1 MAHVAIVIECD
12 LSIEQINDKLDMSH
26 GGNAEEHM
34 AKVANF
40 IAACQ
45 GSTVDATVQVTSLN
59 ADPGV
64 ATDGGESKQLSLS
77 LK

>member
-1 MAHVAIVIECD
+1 MAHVAIVMEVD
-12 LSIEQINDKLDMSH
+12 LTIEQLNDKLDMAN
-26 GGNAEEHM
+26 GGNPEEHV
-34 AKVANF
+34 AKVANL

-45 GSTVDATVQVTSLN
+45 GSVIDASVQVTTLN